1 MRQTEAG
8 RLRTAEACVV
18 SEWCRRDFRVAIPPH
33 PPTSMDF
40 CTFTA
45 AMDSSPNS
53 SMLPPTTARLLAL
66 LALRRR
72 AAPDALAAAFAA
84 CARLT

>member
-1 MRQTEAG
+1 
-8 RLRTAEACVV
+8 
-18 SEWCRRDFRVAIPPH
+18 
-33 PPTSMDF
+33 
-40 CTFTA
+40 
-45 AMDSSPNS
+45 
-53 SMLPPTTARLLAL
+53 LLAL